1 MAHTK
6 KIDQM
11 TSEVAKEIADRIDS
25 LEEQASQESFFIYGC
40 QDVLTAAIGRPKHP
54 GRVHAVEAG
63 VTIKNYFGPASR
75 GSHTSSSMG
84 LALPPEVEVGPS
96 AARVSTKKSC
106 VDPSRH
112 DPETGDSDK
121 CGLYVDDNPPRLLFL
136 KPLQA
141 SWDTSVFGVYNDNF
155 TLYIKHEDLSKIAHG
170 GQCLSIS
177 IIQLWILHMT
187 KTTMRVGNVDVYGF
201 LEPQSIQRFRQSQF
215 ELEDYIK
222 KWMQNSQ
229 RDMYLG
235 AYLNGTLKGFNDSQG
250 SKSKVAARW
259 IIVKC
264 NKQKGSIECR
274 YYVMH
279 WMSTIILGG
288 FKDNWEMYFTNKRP
302 LDQERMK
309 VIHIQWGRY
318 YLKVKNQT
326 LGL

>member
-121 CGLYVDDNPPRLLFL
+121 CGLYVDDNPPRLV
-136 KPLQA
+136 A
-141 SWDTSVFGVYNDNF
+141 VGRVY
-155 TLYIKHEDLSKIAHG
+155 E
-170 GQCLSIS
+170 
-177 IIQLWILHMT
+177 
-187 KTTMRVGNVDVYGF
+187 
-201 LEPQSIQRFRQSQF
+201 
-215 ELEDYIK
+215 
-222 KWMQNSQ
+222 
-229 RDMYLG
+229 
-235 AYLNGTLKGFNDSQG
+235 GTLKGFNDSQG